1 MQKNPWGT
9 YWFRRTTCAKVRG
22 TVGGWHRP
30 LWGLL
35 GRPSGHWEILQIS
48 SEQFRLPPWTD
59 SDDWFMI
66 ASDLQ
71 NRFGLWSKA
80 LQEVKKERQMA
91 DEKSINQIV
100 DKNELSEQELEQ
112 ATGGVSAAA
121 ALNRTEGKRAE
132 FIHENAHGRK

>member
-1 MQKNPWGT
+1 
-9 YWFRRTTCAKVRG
+9 
-22 TVGGWHRP
+22 
-30 LWGLL
+30 
-35 GRPSGHWEILQIS
+35 
-48 SEQFRLPPWTD
+48 
-59 SDDWFMI
+59 
-66 ASDLQ
+66 
-71 NRFGLWSKA
+71 
-80 LQEVKKERQMA
+80 MA